1 MSEQSYFRQSL
12 GNFIHDTA
20 SGGAIRH
27 LTDLGYTVN
36 RIAEQLSFPT
46 PLARIRR
53 EVWARL
59 LETEVIIQEPP
70 GQCGIHRQKTE
81 YVREYDACGKPSF
94 RQVAVP
100 VSPASSLHFQQV
112 RVPPADE
119 AEIRRRL
126 RAETERRGKI
136 RSYVSCDFGL
146 SDPASRELLER
157 QFAVL
162 APSDREYVEGLPWE
176 SRRVYHLLNARMQ
189 GILFALLKEDLWS
202 GDCFFAEP

>member
-126 RAETERRGKI
+126 RDRNAAERSVPMFPVISAFRI
-136 RSYVSCDFGL
+136 RL
-146 SDPASRELLER
+146 PAS
-157 QFAVL
+157 FWNGSS
-162 APSDREYVEGLPWE
+162 PSLPRPTVNTWKDFPGNPDG
-176 SRRVYHLLNARMQ
+176 Y
-189 GILFALLKEDLWS
+189 ITF
-202 GDCFFAEP
+202 